1 MSGILDDFKDAF
13 AKRNNGLIQLIWL
26 NVAVYVVM
34 LLCLITLTVF
44 FKKPD
49 VFENA
54 LSYFSLTPAMGTF
67 LFRPWTI
74 LTYAFF
80 HSVNPIAHLLPNML
94 MLYWFGAI
102 IQEFLGSRRLINLYI
117 LGALFGGILAL
128 AAFNF
133 IPYYQVAL
141 STTIIGASGS
151 VMAIVF
157 AAATLMPDYTFFLF
171 LIGPVR
177 IKYIAF
183 FFFLISLAGAI
194 GTNAGGGIV
203 HLGGALLGYLYVKQL
218 QAGRDWGTPL
228 DATFD
233 FFQNIF
239 KRTEK
244 PTIKVAYRQKES
256 TYSSTPAGV
265 GGGYPDDDEV
275 DEILDKISRS
285 GYESLTKEEKQKLFK
300 ASQK

>member
-34 LLCLITLTVF
+34 VMIWVSVNIVTHDSKLF
-44 FKKPD
+44 D
-49 VFENA
+49 SW
-54 LSYFSLTPAMGTF
+54 LSYLSLKPAFGTF
-67 LFRPWTI
+67 LYRPWTI
-74 LTYAFF
+74 LSYAFL
-80 HSVNPIAHLLPNML
+80 HAIVPLHLLFNML
-94 MLYWFGAI
+94 QLYWFGAI

-117 LGALFGGILAL
+117 LGAFFGGVLAL
-128 AAFNF
+128 LAFNF
-133 IPYYQVAL
+133 IPYYQVGL
-141 STTIIGASGS
+141 NVPIIGASGS
-151 VMAIVF
+151 VIAIMF
-157 AAATLMPDYTFFLF
+157 AAATLMPDYTFFIF

-183 FFFLISLAGAI
+183 FFFIISLAGTV
-194 GTNAGGGIV
+194 GVNAGGGIV
-203 HLGGALLGYLYVKQL
+203 HLGGALLGYLYIKQL
-218 QAGRDWGTPL
+218 QAGRDWGTPI
-228 DATFD
+228 DATVE
-233 FFQNIF
+233 FFQNLF

-244 PTIKVAYRQKES
+244 PTIKVVHRQKE
-256 TYSSTPAGV
+256 TAFGSSSSNV
-265 GGGYPDDDEV
+265 GNAYPDDDEV

>member
-34 LLCLITLTVF
+34 IMVWISSNIVTHDSAVF
-44 FKKPD
+44 D
-49 VFENA
+49 SG
-54 LSYFSLTPAMGTF
+54 LSYLSLKPAFGTF
-67 LFRPWTI
+67 LYRPWTI
-74 LTYAFF
+74 LSYAFL
-80 HSVNPIAHLLPNML
+80 HAIVPLHLLFNML
-94 MLYWFGAI
+94 MLYWYGSI

-117 LGALFGGILAL
+117 LGAFFGAILAL
-128 AAFNF
+128 IVFNF
-133 IPYYQVAL
+133 IPFYRNIPEV
-141 STTIIGASGS
+141 SIIGASGS
-151 VMAIVF
+151 VMAIMF

-171 LIGPVR
+171 LIGPVK

-183 FFFLISLAGAI
+183 FFFIISLAGTI
-194 GTNAGGGIV
+194 GTNAGGEIV
-203 HLGGALLGYLYVKQL
+203 HLGGAFLGYIYIKQL
-218 QAGRDWGTPL
+218 QAGRDWGTPI
-228 DATFD
+228 DATIE
-233 FFQNIF
+233 FFQNLF

-244 PTIKVAYRQKES
+244 PSIKVVHRQKETAFGS
-256 TYSSTPAGV
+256 PSSSV
-265 GGGYPDDDEV
+265 GNAYPDDDEV